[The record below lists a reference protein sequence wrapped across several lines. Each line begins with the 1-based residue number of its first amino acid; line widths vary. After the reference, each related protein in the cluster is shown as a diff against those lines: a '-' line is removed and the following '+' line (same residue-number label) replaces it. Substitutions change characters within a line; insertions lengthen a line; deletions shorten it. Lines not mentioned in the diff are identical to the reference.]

1 MQFPCNLTIGR
12 LTICNIL
19 PLNLT
24 NALNATY
31 AVHKLHMG
39 QALYAQYAH
48 YLHLALNVT
57 YETVMGVPVP
67 YKRDRSLITWDRSL
81 IAWDRSQKDEY
92 FGTGPIKLIIGK
104 LNGGNHIFWII
115 VVLLKL

>member
-67 YKRDRSLITWDRSL
+67 YKRDRSLITWDRS
-81 IAWDRSQKDEY
+81 QNVGC
-92 FGTGPIKLIIGK
+92 FGTGPITLYIEQFKGP
-104 LNGGNHIFWII
+104 NHIFWISF
-115 VVLLKL
+115 VLFRL